1 MRSELRSPGSTVG
14 QNGIPSHCQ
23 TNVQASGRAVAL
35 YIMRNSPIRRS
46 GRQVRPTTHKEH
58 MVEHHFQSL
67 PHVLAQEVSDVVPS
81 RSTWY
86 YKIGGVYY
94 VNVGVRNRIRGRLST
109 ESSDQRQTEAETGS
123 DDKVP
128 V

>member
-1 MRSELRSPGSTVG
+1 
-14 QNGIPSHCQ
+14 
-23 TNVQASGRAVAL
+23 
-35 YIMRNSPIRRS
+35 
-46 GRQVRPTTHKEH
+46 

-67 PHVLAQEVSDVVPS
+67 PHVLAKEVSDVVPS

-86 YKIGGVYY
+86 YKIGGVFC
-94 VNVGVRNRIRGRLST
+94 VNVGVKNGMRGCLST
-109 ESSDQRQTEAETGS
+109 ESSDPRQKQAETGS

>member
-1 MRSELRSPGSTVG
+1 
-14 QNGIPSHCQ
+14 
-23 TNVQASGRAVAL
+23 
-35 YIMRNSPIRRS
+35 
-46 GRQVRPTTHKEH
+46 

-81 RSTWY
+81 RVVPSRSTWY
-86 YKIGGVYY
+86 YKIGGVFY

-109 ESSDQRQTEAETGS
+109 ESSDQRQTEAEMGS
-123 DDKVP
+123 DDKVT

>member
-1 MRSELRSPGSTVG
+1 
-14 QNGIPSHCQ
+14 
-23 TNVQASGRAVAL
+23 
-35 YIMRNSPIRRS
+35 
-46 GRQVRPTTHKEH
+46 

-81 RSTWY
+81 R
-86 YKIGGVYY
+86 KIGGVFY

-109 ESSDQRQTEAETGS
+109 ESSDQRQTEAEMGS
-123 DDKVP
+123 DDKVT

>member
-1 MRSELRSPGSTVG
+1 
-14 QNGIPSHCQ
+14 
-23 TNVQASGRAVAL
+23 
-35 YIMRNSPIRRS
+35 
-46 GRQVRPTTHKEH
+46 

-86 YKIGGVYY
+86 YKIGGVFY

-109 ESSDQRQTEAETGS
+109 ESSDQRQTEAEMGS
-123 DDKVP
+123 DDKVT